1 MHFCQPIPMSHYDTY
16 TLGRSFFRYMSR
28 ERDSYNFLDT
38 YLLFLDEEDQTKLKE
53 FGIQIN
59 SPSFKKPLFNYPS
72 FIKTLDTY
80 RVELHT
86 INWINN
92 LGIDLKLTGS
102 TNQGGPTFFPTESTL
117 EIKNKDSKKI
127 IDFVYIPL
135 FKSFMN

>member
-1 MHFCQPIPMSHYDTY
+1 MLHNDSY

-28 ERDSYNFLDT
+28 EIDILIIFFDT
-38 YLLFLDEEDQTKLKE
+38 YLLFIDEEDQTKLKE

-102 TNQGGPTFFPTESTL
+102 TNQGGS
-117 EIKNKDSKKI
+117 
-127 IDFVYIPL
+127 
-135 FKSFMN
+135 